1 MGSCASSTTGGDQPY
16 GAKGQVV
23 GLWWKDKVIMN
34 QADKDETLVPIEK
47 NPVELVA
54 DIRKKM
60 LAIKGES
67 MSEDGMSVNYD
78 LVKDSES
85 FAQYKTL
92 VKQLKFVELKELD

>member
-1 MGSCASSTTGGDQPY
+1 
-16 GAKGQVV
+16 
-23 GLWWKDKVIMN
+23 MN
-34 QADKDETLVPIEK
+34 LADKNESLVPTEK

-60 LAIKGES
+60 LAIKGEA
-67 MSEDGMSVNYD
+67 MTEDGMSVNYD

-85 FAQYKTL
+85 FSQYKNL